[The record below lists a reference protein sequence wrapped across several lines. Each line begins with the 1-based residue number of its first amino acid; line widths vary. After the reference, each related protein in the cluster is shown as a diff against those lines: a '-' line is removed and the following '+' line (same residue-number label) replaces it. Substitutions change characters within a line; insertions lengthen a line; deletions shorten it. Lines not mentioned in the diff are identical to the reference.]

1 MKIRKKLTAWGTI
14 FFLIIVLGY
23 ALFNARQLITGPQ
36 IVIKSPENGS
46 SFDSPFIEIIGLA
59 KNTSF
64 ITMNG
69 RSIYVNENDEFREK
83 LLLPPGTSIIKIDA
97 RDRFERST
105 EVTLWYTYEG
115 TVVDIELP
123 DITEISTTSPTSTSS
138 SSPSLD

>member
-1 MKIRKKLTAWGTI
+1 MKLRRKIKIWGTLSV
-14 FFLIIVLGY
+14 LIIVLLY
-23 ALFNARQLITGPQ
+23 AFFNARQLLSGPE
-36 IVIKSPENGS
+36 IIINSPENGR
-46 SFDSPFIEIIGLA
+46 SFDKPFIEIIGTA

-64 ITMNG
+64 ISMNG
-69 RSIYVNENDEFREK
+69 RTIYVNENDEFKEK

-115 TVVDIELP
+115 SAVDIEEIEIP
-123 DITEISTTSPTSTSS
+123 EISTTSPTSTAS